1 MIRILNHLL
10 VQAGGSP
17 GKDRLPQGRNEHR
30 GRARHHALLPLPLP
44 PRLRLFVRTYTL
56 YSRVECGIFF

>member
-30 GRARHHALLPLPLP
+30 GRARHHALLPLTLP
-44 PRLRLFVRTYTL
+44 PRLRLFVRTVY
-56 YSRVECGIFF
+56 IQ